1 MNIIRLIGTIFVLLF
16 LNKSASAQV
25 IDSTKK
31 VTTFSGSVG
40 VTNNGFSIVPAFSL
54 NAPAAIVL
62 LGWRKGKFSI
72 DPEIRVT
79 PNIKRGG
86 ILVWFRYHAIQK
98 GNFTLR
104 TGIHPALNLQTRD
117 VNPIGLKDTL
127 NLTQMRR
134 FLAWELTP
142 SYKIN
147 NHWGINLYYL
157 QGNGL
162 QKDGPQ
168 RSHFVSLSS
177 AFTNI
182 PLGKNMKFNIVP
194 GAFYLNLDGYEGT
207 YFTNFTSLSHVKLP
221 ITFTTGI
228 NKTIKSNL
236 PGNKDFLWNVGLNYV
251 FNRKLTRL
259 K

>member
-1 MNIIRLIGTIFVLLF
+1 MRN
-16 LNKSASAQV
+16 ADAQT

-31 VTTFSGSVG
+31 TTTFAGSLG
-40 VTNNGFSIVPAFSL
+40 VTNNGFSIIPAFSL

-72 DPEIRVT
+72 EPELRVT
-79 PNIKRGG
+79 PDVKKGG
-86 ILVWFRYHAIQK
+86 ILLWFRYHAIQK
-98 GNFTLR
+98 GNFTFR
-104 TGIHPALNLQTRD
+104 TGFHPAMNLQTRD
-117 VNPIGLKDTL
+117 VIPVGLKDTL

-134 FLAWELTP
+134 FLAWELAP
-142 SYKIN
+142 SYKITK
-147 NHWGINLYYL
+147 HWGIGLHYL

-168 RSHFVSLSS
+168 TSHFIHISS
-177 AFTNI
+177 PITNI
-182 PLGKNMKFNIVP
+182 SLGKDVKFSIIP

-207 YFTNFTSLSHVKLP
+207 YLTGVTSLSHKKLP
-221 ITFTTGI
+221 LTFTSGI

-236 PGNKDFLWNVGLNYV
+236 PNNKDFLWNVGLNYV
-251 FNRKLTRL
+251 FRKKMARL

>member
-1 MNIIRLIGTIFVLLF
+1 MFKIKSAIIALF
-16 LNKSASAQV
+16 LCCFALNADAQT

-31 VTTFSGSVG
+31 ITTFSGSLG
-40 VTNNGFSIVPAFSL
+40 ITNNGFSIVPAFSL

-72 DPEIRVT
+72 EPELRVT
-79 PNIKRGG
+79 PDVKKGG
-86 ILVWFRYHAIQK
+86 ILLWFRYHAIQK
-98 GNFTLR
+98 GNFTFR
-104 TGIHPALNLQTRD
+104 TGFHPAMNLQPRE
-117 VNPIGLKDTL
+117 ITL
-127 NLTQMRR
+127 NNAPYTINQMRR
-134 FLAWELTP
+134 FLAWELAP

-147 NHWGINLYYL
+147 KHIGVGLYYL

-168 RSHFVSLSS
+168 TSHFVSFNPS
-177 AFTNI
+177 FTNI
-182 PLGKNMKFNIVP
+182 SLGKNMKFSIIP

-207 YFTNFTSLSHVKLP
+207 YFTNVTSLSHNKYP

-251 FNRKLTRL
+251 FRKKIAQL